1 MKINVDRLC
10 ALAGLPA
17 SSSAQTL
24 NEGYHDE
31 DGHDQEEGHYMEE
44 TLAAEGSDTLEEDD
58 ELLEVDEAVLVQELR
73 RMKQMM
79 AESKPQKTEVEK
91 LEEAQ
96 LRSIIEEEIQN
107 IAKEMNLTAGWIYG
121 DKKPKNSKK
130 GVINTTFSGPGFR

>member
-17 SSSAQTL
+17 TTSAQTL
-24 NEGYHDE
+24 NESA
-31 DGHDQEEGHYMEE
+31 QEEGRYMEE
-44 TLAAEGSDTLEEDD
+44 EADVEEAHCGEGSDMLEDDD

-79 AESKPQKTEVEK
+79 AESNQKKVEAEK
-91 LEEAQ
+91 LQESQ
-96 LRSIIEEEIQN
+96 LRSIIEEEIKN
-107 IAKEMNLTAGWIYG
+107 LVKEMNLTASWIYG

-130 GVINTTFSGPGFR
+130 GVINTTFGGPGFR